1 MTKTITYNAGSTYAS
16 KDEEGTLSIEY
27 TDDENVTL
35 MGQVFSSSGYE
46 VKEWNTS
53 EDGTGTTYQLFE
65 EYEGTVDLTLYA
77 VWQLTNAGQVYIK
90 NGDQVLDISNLI
102 LGMTTYYGKNQ
113 PFPYTVITLTKQLRD
128 SEYWAERRTKDLS
141 SSIYDDYTF
150 PPELSQ
156 MSTIFSTDLFSV
168 KCNWYYERIED
179 NDDQTYSITC
189 VDRTYLMKYTT
200 LENLFDFTYDN
211 GSYTFSYIKDLMQI
225 KTTESSTVDKIQ
237 FQGRYFAGAIN
248 LYIDHSN
255 TPYISKIDG
264 YGSIIFKII
273 AHTIGGYPYEDGFII
288 DDGYMPELT
297 NYEIKDSYTSE
308 EILALKNGN
317 HVELKG
323 DDKTYYADRVTL
335 RPDEFCWDVIK
346 SLGLLSNRTAFFYD
360 KAYFVDY
367 ESTPIKYQ
375 DVGNIW
381 IDWEGDD
388 TQFEKDGVTYTKL
401 MINNLSANNDQGSKY
416 VRSSQKVISEGYEA
430 TITISDA
437 KTTSSGN
444 DIKFMYAEDVTK
456 SGSDY
461 VFSTETRNFQT
472 RLVALNT
479 LIRYYEPGDA
489 IQFDIAETYHAN
501 RTLNTLPDDTEYEG
515 EVIAINDESTLTTIY
530 YKSSYISSD
539 EVKWTRIS
547 DRDIAFQRDSKF
559 GGYTRSDIMYD
570 AQNDITLKNVPLA
583 QTVIYYPSMITEYT
597 WGEPEFM
604 DEEGSL
610 STIEDITQDTV
621 LDNTG
626 DTSISNN
633 YTAKIVVGNQ
643 KLSELDDDRTGFSGL
658 ILEKNWDAD
667 LYRLSGYNNGSLQT
681 YINSQGEILSG
692 DQTSAN
698 RVVINRDGIT
708 IGGVTPTPGEEG
720 AGLELWDSTREYKVG
735 EAVSYRTNTSEGY
748 MVYVAMKD
756 NVGQTP
762 TKVDNTYWQ
771 YQGSTSQL
779 YGTINA
785 SNNTVRGGGGSVII
799 NSDGLKTYSGTT
811 LQCSVGTNGVLEAGG
826 GAVELSSS
834 GMVTKKGTT
843 TVTSIGTDGSFKTG
857 YSGGT
862 PYISLDNSGL
872 KLRNVDDAVR
882 YAQSAIHIIGADGST
897 EWGELSGHSYDGPD
911 PDTIYPPVKYP
922 TIQLASENG
931 VRTYLSSYSGTAGDK
946 ANYSE
951 ICISPTTAP
960 WVQWNGYDDSPHT
973 YQLPSLTV
981 KLDRA
986 GAIMQGLGHIFNV
999 QRANNSVPKYLIC
1012 GLWTHSG
1019 VAGVGKQISFSPP
1032 FPNGVLYA
1040 ACSTIRDDSTSRGND
1055 YVYDVTNTGMKLKYE
1070 STKVGVFW
1078 LAIGY

>member
-16 KDEEGTLSIEY
+16 EDEESTLSIDY
-27 TDDENVTL
+27 ADDEYVTL

-46 VKEWNTS
+46 IKEWNTS

-65 EYEGTVDLTLYA
+65 GYEGTTNLALYA
-77 VWQLTNAGQVYIK
+77 IWQLSNAGQVYIK

-113 PFPYTVITLTKQLRD
+113 PFPYTVISLTKQLRD
-128 SEYWAERRTKDLS
+128 SDYWEERRTKDLS
-141 SSIYDDYTF
+141 SSTYDNYTF
-150 PPELSQ
+150 PPELTQ
-156 MSTIFSTDLFSV
+156 MSTILSTDLFSV

-179 NDDQTYSITC
+179 NDNQTYSITC

-200 LENLFDFTYDN
+200 LEKLFDFTYDN
-211 GSYTFSYIKDLMQI
+211 GTYYFNYLTDLIKV
-225 KTTESSTVDKIQ
+225 KTTVTSTVDKIQ
-237 FQGRYFAGAIN
+237 LQSRDFTGAVD

-255 TPYISKIDG
+255 TPYISRIE
-264 YGSIIFKII
+264 GSGTNIFRII
-273 AHTIGGYPYEDGFII
+273 AHTIGGYSYADGFII
-288 DDGYMPELT
+288 DDGYMPELID
-297 NYEIKDSYTSE
+297 YEIKDSYTSA

-317 HVELKG
+317 HVSLNG
-323 DDKTYYADRVTL
+323 DGDVHRADRVTL

-346 SLGLLSNRTAFFYD
+346 SLGLLSNRTVFFYD

-375 DVGNIW
+375 DPGNIW

-401 MINNLSANNDQGSKY
+401 QINNLSANNDQGSKY

-437 KTTSSGN
+437 QTTSSGN

-456 SGSDY
+456 SGSDF

-479 LIRYYEPGDA
+479 LIRYYKPGDA
-489 IQFDIAETYHAN
+489 VQFDIAETYHAN
-501 RTLNTLPDDTEYEG
+501 RTLDSLPEDTEYEG

-559 GGYTRSDIMYD
+559 GVYSRSDVIYD

-610 STIEDITQDTV
+610 STFEDITQDSV

-698 RVVINRDGIT
+698 RVVINRNGIT

-720 AGLELWDSTREYKVG
+720 AGLELWDSTKEYKKG
-735 EAVSYRTNTSEGY
+735 EGVTYNN
-748 MVYVAMKD
+748 MVYVATQD
-756 NVGQTP
+756 NTGQTP
-762 TKVDNTYWQ
+762 SKSSTTYWQ

-779 YGTINA
+779 YGNINA
-785 SNNTVRGGGGSVII
+785 SNNNVVSGGGYVQI
-799 NSDGLKTYSGTT
+799 NSSGLQTYN
-811 LQCSVGTNGVLEAGG
+811 TNGTKQCYVGSDGKIVAGA

-834 GMVTKKGTT
+834 GMVTKNGTT
-843 TVTSIGTDGSFKTG
+843 TVTSIGTDGAFKTG
-857 YSGGT
+857 YYGST
-862 PYISLDNSGL
+862 PYVSLDNSGL
-872 KLRNVDDAVR
+872 KIRNVSDTVR
-882 YAQSAIHIIGADGST
+882 YAQSAVHIIGADGST
-897 EWGELSGHSYDGPD
+897 EWGELSGHTYKGTTGTTSS
-911 PDTIYPPVKYP
+911 TIYTDVPVV
-922 TIQLASENG
+922 QMAGENG
-931 VRTYLSSYSGTAGDK
+931 KRLYLSTYSGSAGDK
-946 ANYSE
+946 TNYSE
-951 ICISPTTAP
+951 VCISGSAMP
-960 WVQWNGYDDSPHT
+960 WVQWNGFRDSPLT
-973 YQLPSLTV
+973 YTLPFVGDLEV
-981 KLDRA
+981 DRA
-986 GAIMQGLGHIFNV
+986 GTIMLGLGHMHYV
-999 QRANNSVPKYLIC
+999 QLGYQVPNYIIC
-1012 GLWTHSG
+1012 GLWSRSG
-1019 VAGVGKQISFSPP
+1019 EAGVGKQITFSPP

-1055 YVYDVTNTGMKLKYE
+1055 YVYDVTKTGMKLKYE
-1070 STKVGVFW
+1070 STEVGVFW

>member
-16 KDEEGTLSIEY
+16 EDEENTLSIDY
-27 TDDENVTL
+27 ADDEYVTL

-46 VKEWNTS
+46 IKEWNTS

-65 EYEGTVDLTLYA
+65 GYEGTTNLTLCA
-77 VWQLTNAGQVYIK
+77 IWQLSNAGQVYIK

-113 PFPYTVITLTKQLRD
+113 PFPYTVISLTKQLRD
-128 SEYWAERRTKDLS
+128 SDYWEERRTKDLS
-141 SSIYDDYTF
+141 SSTYDNYTF
-150 PPELSQ
+150 PPELTQ
-156 MSTIFSTDLFSV
+156 MSTILSTDLFSV

-179 NDDQTYSITC
+179 NDNQTYSITC

-200 LENLFDFTYDN
+200 LEKLFDFTYNN
-211 GSYTFSYIKDLMQI
+211 GTYYFNYLTDLIKV
-225 KTTESSTVDKIQ
+225 KTTVTSTVDKIQ
-237 FQGRYFAGAIN
+237 LQSRDFTGAVD

-255 TPYISKIDG
+255 TPYISRIE
-264 YGSIIFKII
+264 GSGTNIFRII
-273 AHTIGGYPYEDGFII
+273 AHTIGGYSYADGFII

-297 NYEIKDSYTSE
+297 DYEIKDSYTSA

-317 HVELKG
+317 HVSLNG
-323 DDKTYYADRVTL
+323 DGDVHRADRVTL

-375 DVGNIW
+375 DSGNIW

-401 MINNLSANNDQGSKY
+401 QINNLSTNNDQGSKY

-437 KTTSSGN
+437 QTTTSGN

-456 SGSDY
+456 SGSDF

-479 LIRYYEPGDA
+479 LIRYYKPGDA
-489 IQFDIAETYHAN
+489 VQFDIAETYHAN
-501 RTLNTLPDDTEYEG
+501 RTLDSLPEDTEYEG

-559 GGYTRSDIMYD
+559 GVYSRSDVIYD

-610 STIEDITQDTV
+610 STFEDITQDSV

-643 KLSELDDDRTGFSGL
+643 KLSELTDERTGFSGL

-692 DQTSAN
+692 DQTSEN
-698 RVVINRDGIT
+698 RVVINRSGIT
-708 IGGVTPTPGEEG
+708 IGGVTPTPGGEG
-720 AGLELWDSTREYKVG
+720 AGLETWDSTKEYKKG
-735 EAVSYRTNTSEGY
+735 EGVTYNN
-748 MVYVAMKD
+748 MVYVATSD

-762 TKVDNTYWQ
+762 SKSSTTYWQ

-779 YGTINA
+779 YGNINA
-785 SNNTVRGGGGSVII
+785 SNNSVVSGGGYVQI
-799 NSDGLKTYSGTT
+799 NSSGLQTYNSSGVKQCYVGSDGKI
-811 LQCSVGTNGVLEAGG
+811 VAGG
-826 GAVELSSS
+826 GTVRLDNTGINTYASSTS
-834 GMVTKKGTT
+834 TSPITT
-843 TVTSIGTDGSFKTG
+843 MGTDGSFKTG
-857 YSGGT
+857 YYNGT
-862 PYISLDNSGL
+862 PYITLDNSGL
-872 KLRNVDDAVR
+872 KIRNVSDTTR
-882 YAQSAIHIIGADGST
+882 YAQSSIHIIGADGTT
-897 EWGELSGHSYDGPD
+897 EWGEISGHTYKGATSSS
-911 PDTIYPPVKYP
+911 IYTDVPVV
-922 TIQLASENG
+922 QLAGENG
-931 VRTYLSSYSGTAGDK
+931 RRLYLTTYKGAAGSTD
-946 ANYSE
+946 NYAE
-951 ICISPTTAP
+951 ICISGEAMP
-960 WVQWNGYDDSPHT
+960 WIQWNGFRDSPLD
-973 YQLPSLTV
+973 YVIPIAGKV
-981 KLDRA
+981 KIDRG
-986 GAIMQGLGHIFNV
+986 GAIMLGLGDLDYV
-999 QRANNSVPKYLIC
+999 QRGISVPNYILC
-1012 GLWTHSG
+1012 GLKRYSG
-1019 VAGVGKQISFSPP
+1019 EATTSDVTFSPS

-1040 ACSTIRDDSTSRGND
+1040 ACSTVRSTSSGNGND
-1055 YVYDVTNTGMKLKYE
+1055 YVYNVTTTGMSMKHE
-1070 STKVGVFW
+1070 ATDVGIYW